1 MNVSFYL
8 SLLELLLSPILT
20 VSSMTFQFDDNSSP
34 YKIFKLNVS
43 DIDSTE

>member
-1 MNVSFYL
+1 MTVSFYL

-20 VSSMTFQFDDNSSP
+20 ASSATFQFGDNLP
-34 YKIFKLNVS
+34 IKNVS